1 MHYNVIVTANIKQ
14 QHANHAPVDM
24 PSEIKNLFRELLN
37 SSTGL
42 TSEGT
47 LRSRKNG
54 RIELSYRADDGREM
68 TISFVKNEPSL
79 VALTRGESL
88 FENAVTIYLEEGR
101 RHRSISYD
109 LRGDR
114 LEVTVLA
121 SKVDNRLLKSG
132 KMNLSYEVY
141 VCGVCAE
148 ITEMNISIVRDTE
161 N

>member
-1 MHYNVIVTANIKQ
+1 MHYNVIVTVNIKQ
-14 QHANHAPVDM
+14 QHAAPAPIDM

-37 SSTGL
+37 SNTGL

-54 RIELSYRADDGREM
+54 RIELIYRADDGREM
-68 TISFVKNEPSL
+68 TVSFLKSEPSL

-101 RHRSISYD
+101 RHRSVSYD
-109 LRGDR
+109 FRGER
-114 LEVTVLA
+114 IELTVVA

-132 KMNLSYEVY
+132 KMNLCYSVC

-161 N
+161 T